1 LAVTGELVLQAE
13 AVSKVYGG
21 TVALDDVDFEVERGR
36 VAVLIGENG
45 AGKTTLMR
53 ILAGVEEP
61 TRGRLLLDGRP
72 VRFDSPRAAAAAG
85 IAIIHQEL
93 SLFPN
98 LTVAENVFAGRE
110 PLRFGLATDRAR
122 AERETRAVLERL
134 EQPIDPGARCG
145 ALPLGQQQV
154 VEIARALAQEARVLI
169 MDEPTSA
176 LSAAETAALFR
187 LIRELRARGTAVVYI
202 SHRLEELMEIGDRL
216 TVLRDGRRVAA
227 AARQEASVAW
237 IVEQMLGRSA
247 TEAGAHVPPPGA
259 QALLEAEGLSLRD
272 VGGRL
277 LLDDVCLHV
286 AAGEIVGL
294 YGLMGAGRT
303 ELVECLAGAR
313 RQISGTIRLGGNAI
327 EGLDLPTRLRR
338 GVVLVPEDRQ
348 AQALFPSLCVAHNM
362 TLASL
367 RAHVRGLALSPAK
380 ERETVGRMAAE
391 LAIASAVPDSGIGTL
406 SGGNQQKVVIARAL
420 LARPRLLLLDE
431 PTRGIDVGAKA
442 DLRTLVRK
450 LARDGVGIVFVS
462 SDLEEVLGVAD
473 RIVVLS
479 NGRVSG
485 RFAASEASEGELVSA
500 AALGHGR
507 AGRDAA

>member
-1 LAVTGELVLQAE
+1 MTAAVVLRAE
-13 AVSKVYGG
+13 GIGKVYGG
-21 TVALDDVDFEVERGR
+21 IVALDDVDFDVERGR
-36 VAVLIGENG
+36 VCVLIGENG

-53 ILAGVEEP
+53 ILAGVEPP

-93 SLFPN
+93 SLFPH

-110 PLRFGLATDRAR
+110 PRRLGVVTDRAA

-134 EQPIDPGARCG
+134 EQPIDPRARCG
-145 ALPLGQQQV
+145 ELPLGQQQI
-154 VEIARALAQEARVLI
+154 VEIARALTREARVLI

-176 LSAAETAALFR
+176 LSSAETTALFR

-216 TVLRDGRRVAA
+216 TVLRDGRRVADAEA
-227 AARQEASVAW
+227 ADASVGW
-237 IVEQMLGRSA
+237 IVEQMIGRTVAASA
-247 TEAGAHVPPPGA
+247 GHTPPAAGEP
-259 QALLEAEGLSLRD
+259 LLEVGGLSLTRED
-272 VGGRL
+272 GRL
-277 LLDDVCLHV
+277 LLDAVSV
-286 AAGEIVGL
+286 SVGAGEVVGL

-303 ELVECLAGAR
+303 ELLECLAAAR
-313 RQISGTIRLGGNAI
+313 AASAGSVRLRG
-327 EGLDLPTRLRR
+327 EPLDRLDLPARLAR
-338 GVVLVPEDRQ
+338 GVFLVPEDRQ
-348 AQALFPSLCVAHNM
+348 AAGLFPSLSVAHNM

-367 RAHVRGLALSPAK
+367 RAHVRRFALSPSA
-380 ERETVGRMAAE
+380 ERETVARMASE
-391 LAIASAVPDSGIGTL
+391 LAIVSAAPEIRIGAL

-420 LARPRLLLLDE
+420 LTRPRVLLLDE

-442 DLRTLVRK
+442 ELRALVRR
-450 LARDGVGIVFVS
+450 LAAGGVGIVLVS

-479 NGRVSG
+479 NGRVTGS
-485 RFAASEASEGELVSA
+485 FAAAEASHEALVAA

-507 AGRDAA
+507 AAGKDAA

>member
-1 LAVTGELVLQAE
+1 VTADVVLRAE
-13 AVSKVYGG
+13 GIGKVYGG
-21 TVALDDVDFEVERGR
+21 IVALDGVDFDVQRGR

-53 ILAGVEEP
+53 ILAGVEPP

-93 SLFPN
+93 SLFPH

-110 PLRFGLATDRAR
+110 PRRLGVVIDRAA
-122 AERETRAVLERL
+122 AERQTRAVLERL
-134 EQPIDPGARCG
+134 EQPIDPRARCG
-145 ALPLGQQQV
+145 ELPLGQQQI
-154 VEIARALAQEARVLI
+154 VEIARALTREARVLI

-176 LSAAETAALFR
+176 LSPAETTALFR

-216 TVLRDGRRVAA
+216 TVLRDGRRVAQA
-227 AARQEASVAW
+227 EAVDASVGW
-237 IVEQMLGRSA
+237 IVEQMIGRA
-247 TEAGAHVPPPGA
+247 VAGAARHEAPTEGEP
-259 QALLEAEGLSLRD
+259 LLEVEGLSLRRED
-272 VGGRL
+272 GRL
-277 LLDDVCLHV
+277 LLDDVSLDV
-286 AAGEIVGL
+286 AAGEVVGL

-303 ELVECLAGAR
+303 ELLECVVGAR
-313 RQISGTIRLGGNAI
+313 TASAGSVRLRGEALAR
-327 EGLDLPTRLRR
+327 LDLPARLAR
-338 GVVLVPEDRQ
+338 GFFLVPEDRQ
-348 AQALFPSLCVAHNM
+348 GAGLFPSLSVAQNM

-367 RAHVRGLALSPAK
+367 RAHVRRLALSPSA
-380 ERETVGRMAAE
+380 ERETVARMASE
-391 LAIASAVPDSGIGTL
+391 LAIASATPEIRIGAL

-420 LARPRLLLLDE
+420 LSGPTVLLLDE

-442 DLRTLVRK
+442 ELRALVRR
-450 LARDGVGIVFVS
+450 LAEGGVGIVFVS

-479 NGRVSG
+479 NGRVTG
-485 RFAASEASEGELVSA
+485 CFAAGEASHEVLVAA

-507 AGRDAA
+507 AAGKDAA